1 MVLNGCLIFLLFF
14 VQNSKIIIIS
24 LVTQKTQSSTNGL
37 TCRKVDACLVFFS
50 TPREIQLMTSY
61 NTLEESERETS
72 SSSSSPGSSYC
83 CLAACCP
90 YCCCCCCRPMAWV
103 DRPRL
108 NSATCGHREDIAPD
122 DPKFLQGSKKNAK
135 PITCPKRSHHCCCF
149 CQVWKCLAKSSSMYV
164 VAWKKRGSTVH
175 FHQTIITHSLECIPQ
190 RQSN

>member
-149 CQVWKCLAKSSSMYV
+149 CQVWKCLAKSSSSGME
-164 VAWKKRGSTVH
+164 KKR
-175 FHQTIITHSLECIPQ
+175 
-190 RQSN
+190 

>member
-37 TCRKVDACLVFFS
+37 TCRKVLDACLVFFS

-149 CQVWKCLAKSSSMYV
+149 CQVWKCLAKSSSSGME
-164 VAWKKRGSTVH
+164 KKR
-175 FHQTIITHSLECIPQ
+175 
-190 RQSN
+190 